1 MAFRAPNEK
10 GVIGYHETRQAFMTT
25 LHMATKNRLR
35 VIPLGGAGEVG
46 RNCWALE
53 YDNDVLI
60 LDMGVMFPDAEM
72 LGVDLILPDVTYLQE
87 RKANIRGVFITH
99 GHEDHIGAIPYLLP
113 QLGFPPIYATPLT
126 LGLIQPKLKEHKLL
140 DKVTRNTIAP
150 GETYTVG
157 PFKIEP
163 FHIAHSIP
171 DAVAFGITTPAGL
184 VVYLTDWKFDHTPV
198 DNWPTDVAKMA
209 ELGRR
214 NPVLLLTDCVRAESP
229 GVTPSEREVARSFDG
244 IFTVAQGRVIV
255 ATFAS
260 NISRVQQVIDTADA
274 YGRKVVPLG
283 RSMEN
288 NVRIAVDMGYLKAP
302 EGLLIRANE
311 MSQYPDDQIAVV
323 CTGSQGEPMAA
334 LGRMANRDYNNMQI
348 KAGDTVVLS
357 ATPIPGNE
365 VSVSNVIDNLFRL
378 GAEVVYGSNTRV
390 HVSGHAAQEEL
401 KMALSL
407 LRPQYIVPF
416 HGDYRHMA
424 IYKKLAMSMA
434 WPGDHVLMAET
445 GVMMEFGEDFGGITG
460 KAPVGL
466 IYVDGTA
473 IGGDVTNAVL
483 RDRQLLAKD
492 GILMVVVSIDR
503 ATGKVVAGPDMVSR
517 GIVNIRQTTDILD
530 GAKQRIRD
538 ALDSRVNGS
547 SNGSNG
553 NGEATGADVSYIQ
566 RKIKDVA
573 GEFMYQQTRRRPMV
587 LPVVMEV

>member
-1 MAFRAPNEK
+1 
-10 GVIGYHETRQAFMTT
+10 MTT
-25 LHMATKNRLR
+25 WNTSGFQGRRVMAKNRLR

-53 YDNDVLI
+53 YDDHILI

-87 RKANIRGVFITH
+87 RKATIHGVFITH

-113 QLGFPPIYATPLT
+113 MIGFPPLYATPLT

-140 DKVTRNTIAP
+140 DKVQRNEIAA
-150 GETYTVG
+150 GGKYTVG
-157 PFKIEP
+157 PFTIEP

-214 NPVLLLTDCVRAESP
+214 NPMLLLTDCVHAEFP
-229 GVTPSEREVARSFDG
+229 GVTPSEREVARAFDS
-244 IFTVAQGRVIV
+244 IFTVAQGRVLV

-260 NISRVQQVIDTADA
+260 NISRVQQVIDAA
-274 YGRKVVPLG
+274 YAYERKVVPMG

-288 NVRIAVDMGYLKAP
+288 NVRIALEMGYLKAP
-302 EGLLIRANE
+302 EGVMIRATD
-311 MSQYPDDQIAVV
+311 MGRYPDDQIAIV

-334 LGRMANRDYNNMQI
+334 LARMANRDYQHLKI
-348 KAGDTVVLS
+348 QAGDTVVLS

-365 VSVSNVIDNLFRL
+365 VSVSRVIDNLFRL
-378 GAEVVYGSNTRV
+378 GAEVVYGAASKV
-390 HVSGHAAQEEL
+390 HVSGHASQEEL

-407 LRPQYIVPF
+407 LRPQYVIPF

-424 IYKKLAMSMA
+424 IYQKLAMSMA
-434 WPGDHVLMAET
+434 WPADHVILAET
-445 GVMMEFGEDFGGITG
+445 GMMMEFSQDYGEIIGT
-460 KAPVGL
+460 APVGM

-473 IGGDVTNAVL
+473 IGGDVTNAVV

-492 GILMVVVSIDR
+492 GILMVIVSVDR
-503 ATGKVVAGPDMVSR
+503 ATGQIVAGPDMISR
-517 GIVNIRQTTDILD
+517 GIAQLRQSTDLLD
-530 GAKQRIRD
+530 VAKQRVRESLE
-538 ALDSRVNGS
+538 AR
-547 SNGSNG
+547 SNGSADSPN
-553 NGEATGADVSYIQ
+553 GADMSFIQ
-566 RKIKDVA
+566 RKIKEVA
-573 GEFMYQQTRRRPMV
+573 GEYLYQKTRRRPMI

>member
-1 MAFRAPNEK
+1 M
-10 GVIGYHETRQAFMTT
+10 
-25 LHMATKNRLR
+25 TKNRLR

-53 YDNDVLI
+53 YDDNILI
-60 LDMGVMFPDAEM
+60 LDMGVMFPEAEM
-72 LGVDLILPDVTYLQE
+72 LGVDLILPDVTYLQQ
-87 RKANIRGVFITH
+87 RKAKIQGVFITH
-99 GHEDHIGAIPYLLP
+99 GHEDHIGAIPYLMPMLD
-113 QLGFPPIYATPLT
+113 FPPLYATRLT

-140 DKVTRNTIAP
+140 DKVRRTEIEP
-150 GETYTVG
+150 GGKYTLG
-157 PFKIEP
+157 PFTIEP

-171 DAVAFGITTPAGL
+171 DAVAFAITTPAGL

-214 NPVLLLTDCVRAESP
+214 NPLLLLTDCVRAESP
-229 GVTPSEREVARSFDG
+229 GVTPSERVVARAFDG
-244 IFTVAQGRVIV
+244 IFTVAPGRVIV

-260 NISRVQQVIDTADA
+260 NISRVQQVIDTAEA

-288 NVRIAVDMGYLKAP
+288 NVRIALEMGYLTAP
-302 EGLLIRANE
+302 SGTMIRPSE
-311 MSQYPDDQIAVV
+311 MSQYPADEITVV

-334 LGRMANRDYNNMQI
+334 LARMANHDYPHLRVV
-348 KAGDTVVLS
+348 AGDTVVLS

-365 VSVSNVIDNLFRL
+365 VSVSRVIDNLFRL
-378 GAEVVYGSNTRV
+378 GAEVVYGTGTQV

-424 IYKKLAMSMA
+424 IYRKLAVSMA
-434 WPGDHVLMAET
+434 WPADHVLLAET
-445 GVMMEFGEDFGGITG
+445 GVMMEFSQDYGEIIG

-473 IGGDVTNAVL
+473 IGGDVANAVV
-483 RDRQLLAKD
+483 RDRQVLAKD
-492 GILMVVVSIDR
+492 GILMIVVSVDR
-503 ATGKVVAGPDMVSR
+503 ATGRLVAGPDMVSR
-517 GIVNIRQTTDILD
+517 GIIHMRQATDLLD
-530 GAKQRIRD
+530 TAKQRVRES
-538 ALDSRVNGS
+538 LERVNG
-547 SNGSNG
+547 NG
-553 NGEATGADVSYIQ
+553 NGNGNTEATGADTSFIQ
-566 RKIKDVA
+566 RKIRDVTA
-573 GEFMYQQTRRRPMV
+573 EYLYQQTRRRPMI

>member
-1 MAFRAPNEK
+1 MA
-10 GVIGYHETRQAFMTT
+10 
-25 LHMATKNRLR
+25 KNRLR

-53 YDNDVLI
+53 YGDDILI
-60 LDMGVMFPDAEM
+60 LDMGIMFPESEM
-72 LGVDLILPDVTYLQE
+72 LGLDLILPDVTYLRE

-99 GHEDHIGAIPYLLP
+99 GHEDHIGAVPYLMP
-113 QLGFPPIYATPLT
+113 MIDFPPLYATKLT
-126 LGLIQPKLKEHKLL
+126 LGLFQPKLKEHKLL
-140 DKVTRNTIAP
+140 DKVQRTQIEA
-150 GETYTVG
+150 GGKYTVG
-157 PFKIEP
+157 PFTIEP

-171 DAVAFGITTPAGL
+171 DAFAFGISTPAGL

-214 NPVLLLTDCVRAESP
+214 NPMLLLTDCLRSDAP
-229 GVTPSEREVARSFDG
+229 GVTPSERVVAKAFDG
-244 IFTVAQGRVIV
+244 IFTVSQGRVIV

-274 YGRKVVPLG
+274 YGRKVVPMG

-288 NVRIAVDMGYLKAP
+288 NVRIALELGYLTAP
-302 EGLLIRANE
+302 EGTMIRASE
-311 MSQYPDDQIAVV
+311 MGQYPDDQIAIV

-334 LGRMANRDYNNMQI
+334 LARMANRDYPYMKI
-348 KAGDTVVLS
+348 KGGDTVVLS

-365 VSVSNVIDNLFRL
+365 VSVSRVIDNLFRL
-378 GAEVVYGSNTRV
+378 GAEVVYGHDRTV

-407 LRPQYIVPF
+407 LRPQFVVPF

-424 IYKKLAMSMA
+424 IYQKLAMSMA
-434 WPGDHVLMAET
+434 WPADHILLAET
-445 GVMMEFGEDFGGITG
+445 GVMMEFSQDFGEIVGT
-460 KAPVGL
+460 APVGL

-473 IGGDVTNAVL
+473 IGGDVANAVV

-492 GILMVVVSIDR
+492 GILMVVVSVDR
-503 ATGKVVAGPDMVSR
+503 STGRVVAGPDMVSR
-517 GIVNIRQTTDILD
+517 GIAHLRQTTELLD
-530 GAKQRIRD
+530 TAKQRVRES
-538 ALDSRVNGS
+538 LDSRVNG
-547 SNGSNG
+547 
-553 NGEATGADVSYIQ
+553 NGEGPGPDVSFIQ

-573 GEFMYQQTRRRPMV
+573 GEFMYQQTRRRPMI

>member
-1 MAFRAPNEK
+1 MA
-10 GVIGYHETRQAFMTT
+10 
-25 LHMATKNRLR
+25 KNRLR

-53 YDNDVLI
+53 YDDDILV
-60 LDMGVMFPDAEM
+60 LDMGVMFPESEM

-87 RKANIRGVFITH
+87 RKAKIQGVFITH

-113 QLGFPPIYATPLT
+113 MIGFPPLYATALT
-126 LGLIQPKLKEHKLL
+126 LGLVQPKLKEHKLL
-140 DKVTRNTIAP
+140 DKVQRNQIEA
-150 GETYTVG
+150 GGKYTVG
-157 PFKIEP
+157 PFTIEP
-163 FHIAHSIP
+163 FHVAHSIP

-214 NPVLLLTDCVRAESP
+214 NPLLLLTDCVNAERP
-229 GVTPSEREVARSFDG
+229 GVTPSERVVSRAFDN
-244 IFTVAQGRVIV
+244 IFTVAQGRVLV

-274 YGRKVVPLG
+274 YGRKVVPMG

-288 NVRIAVDMGYLKAP
+288 NVRIALDMGFLKAP
-302 EGLLIRANE
+302 EGVMIRTSDMARFA
-311 MSQYPDDQIAVV
+311 DDEIAIV

-334 LGRMANRDYNNMQI
+334 LGRMANRDYPHTRI

-365 VSVSNVIDNLFRL
+365 VSVSRVIDNLFRL
-378 GAEVVYGSNTRV
+378 GAEVVYGHDSMV

-407 LRPQYIVPF
+407 LRPQYVVPF

-424 IYKKLAMSMA
+424 IYQKLAMNMA
-434 WPGDHVLMAET
+434 WPADHVLLAET
-445 GVMMEFGEDFGGITG
+445 GVMMEFSQDYGEIVG
-460 KAPVGL
+460 KAPVGM

-473 IGGDVTNAVL
+473 IGGDVANAVV

-492 GILMVVVSIDR
+492 GILMVVVSVDR
-503 ATGKVVAGPDMVSR
+503 ATGRVVAGPDMISR
-517 GIVNIRQTTDILD
+517 GIVHVRQSTDLLD
-530 GAKQRIRD
+530 AAKQRVRES
-538 ALDSRVNGS
+538 LDGRTNGD
-547 SNGSNG
+547 NGG
-553 NGEATGADVSYIQ
+553 AGGADLSYIQ
-566 RKIKDVA
+566 RKIRDVA
-573 GEFMYQQTRRRPMV
+573 GEYLYQQTRRRPMV

>member
-1 MAFRAPNEK
+1 MA
-10 GVIGYHETRQAFMTT
+10 
-25 LHMATKNRLR
+25 KNRLR

-53 YDNDVLI
+53 FGDDILI
-60 LDMGVMFPDAEM
+60 LDMGVMFPEADM

-113 QLGFPPIYATPLT
+113 LIDFPPLYATRLT

-140 DKVTRNTIAP
+140 DKVQRNQVEA
-150 GETYTVG
+150 GGKYNLG
-157 PFKIEP
+157 PFSIEP
-163 FHIAHSIP
+163 FHVAHSIP
-171 DAVAFGITTPAGL
+171 DAVAFGITTPVGL

-198 DNWPTDVAKMA
+198 DNWPTDVGKMA

-214 NPVLLLTDCVRAESP
+214 HPLLLLTDCLRSDAP
-229 GVTPSEREVARSFDG
+229 GVTPSERVVERSFDG
-244 IFTVAQGRVIV
+244 MFTVAEGRVIV

-260 NISRVQQVIDTADA
+260 NISRVQQVIDTAEA
-274 YGRKVVPLG
+274 YGRKVVPMG

-288 NVRIAVDMGYLKAP
+288 NVRIALELGYLKAAD
-302 EGLLIRANE
+302 GLMIRASE
-311 MSQYPDDQIAVV
+311 MGQYPDDQIAIV

-334 LGRMANRDYNNMQI
+334 LARMANRDYPHMKI

-365 VSVSNVIDNLFRL
+365 VSVSRVIDNLFRL
-378 GAEVVYGSNTRV
+378 GAEVVYGQGTVV

-407 LRPQYIVPF
+407 LRPQYVVPF

-424 IYKKLAMSMA
+424 IYQKLAMSMA
-434 WPGDHVLMAET
+434 WPADHVLLAET
-445 GVMMEFGEDFGGITG
+445 GVMMEFSQDYGEIIG
-460 KAPVGL
+460 KAPVGM

-473 IGGDVTNAVL
+473 IGGDVTNAVV

-492 GILMVVVSIDR
+492 GILMVVVSVDR
-503 ATGKVVAGPDMVSR
+503 NTGRVVAGPDMVSR
-517 GIVNIRQTTDILD
+517 GIVHLRQTTDLLE
-530 GAKQRIRD
+530 GAKQRVRD
-538 ALDSRVNGS
+538 SLDNRRNGA
-547 SNGSNG
+547 G
-553 NGEATGADVSYIQ
+553 NGEEHSADLSFIQ

-573 GEFMYQQTRRRPMV
+573 ADYLYQQTRRRPMI